1 MFNKKKARVLLGKM
15 GLDAHDNG
23 IRIISKWLL
32 DDGYEVIYLGLYNT
46 PERMVKTAE
55 EEDVRLIGVSFLGGE
70 HLFYTRR
77 LMELLNQKNMS
88 DIRVMVGGVIPP
100 DDVKALK
107 EMGVAG
113 VFTPGT
119 LRDEILAQIGVITGG
134 S

>member
-1 MFNKKKARVLLGKM
+1 MFNKKKARVMLGKM

-32 DDGYEVIYLGLYNT
+32 DDGYEVIYFGLYNT

-100 DDVKALK
+100 DDIEVLK

-119 LRDEILAQIGVITGG
+119 LRDEILAQIGAITGG
-134 S
+134 N